1 MSTNYFFRT
10 NYCKHCKRFDT
21 IHIGHLSYG
30 HKFLFHQQKGLENL
44 NDFLTLK
51 KKYTIIDEYDRVVP
65 KKKFIEILEN
75 SKKGKH
81 QKIFILSEGFDWCED
96 DFR

>member
-1 MSTNYFFRT
+1 
-10 NYCKHCKRFDT
+10 
-21 IHIGHLSYG
+21 
-30 HKFLFHQQKGLENL
+30 
-44 NDFLTLK
+44 LTLK

-81 QKIFILSEGFDWCED
+81 QKIFLLSEGFDWCKD
-96 DFR
+96 NFR